1 MTDATNELEAAA
13 LSLPHSERA
22 KLAERLLSS
31 LDEKTD
37 VDEAWEQEVRERLES
52 FRSGSMKET
61 AADDVL
67 DEARSRTEE

>member
-1 MTDATNELEAAA
+1 MTDAAKELEAAA
-13 LSLPHSERA
+13 LSLPRSERA

-31 LDEKTD
+31 LDDKSD

-52 FRSGSMKET
+52 FRSGSVKET

-67 DEARSRTEE
+67 DEARSRTEG